1 MPSASRT
8 VVINR
13 PVEDVFA
20 FFTDPDNDPRWRTH
34 VKDIHA
40 HEPPAVGAHVHQVVA
55 GPLGRGIPADLEI
68 TAYDVPSRYAFQVV
82 AGPARPAGDFRFT
95 PKGDGTEVSFTL
107 SADLRG
113 IKKLLMGKPVQ
124 QSMDSEVAALDTA
137 KEILEGADP
146 RDVPSNGQKSPES
159 PQ

>member
-13 PVEDVFA
+13 PVGDVFT

-40 HEPPAVGAHVHQVVA
+40 HEPPAVGAHVHQVIA
-55 GPLGRGIPADLEI
+55 GPMGRGIPADLEI
-68 TAYDVPSRYAFQVV
+68 TVYDVPSRYAFQVV
-82 AGPARPAGDFRFT
+82 AGPARPQGDFRFT
-95 PKGDGTEVSFTL
+95 PLGEATEVSFTL
-107 SADLRG
+107 SAELG
-113 IKKLLMGKPVQ
+113 GVKKLLMGKAVQ

-137 KEILEGADP
+137 KAILEDA
-146 RDVPSNGQKSPES
+146 
-159 PQ
+159 